1 MSCRRTR
8 NKIMADISIQSAT
21 ASANIEYVNR
31 RYCRKPRLS
40 VRTQNR
46 AEVSASLRRNA
57 RGQKFSRWFVDFGVV
72 GWISFLFRPVS
83 KFLTSVRF
91 DWPISRTLGNGKKNN
106 WTRFRQR
113 SPYPEVRFDP
123 TIAINATTN
132 EWPQPCILALEEGVV
147 RVERGKPAGKSSLA
161 LNQSYAPGARP
172 VNLQLEIQFSRN
184 FVNNAV

>member
-1 MSCRRTR
+1 MSCERTR
-8 NKIMADISIQSAT
+8 NKIMAHISNQSAT
-21 ASANIEYVNR
+21 ASANMEYVNR

-46 AEVSASLRRNA
+46 AEISASLRRNA
-57 RGQKFSRWFVDFGVV
+57 RGQKFSRWFVDCGVV

-91 DWPISRTLGNGKKNN
+91 DRPISRTLGNGKKNN

-132 EWPQPCILALEEGVV
+132 EWPQPCILALGEGGG
-147 RVERGKPAGKSSLA
+147 EGGEGETGGKIEFSFKSKLRPRCS
-161 LNQSYAPGARP
+161 AR
-172 VNLQLEIQFSRN
+172 
-184 FVNNAV
+184 